1 MARRGLSAMRRFRER
16 SSRYW
21 SMTRCGRWSSIFNSV
36 GSSWWVREWDG
47 QQWTPQLTR
56 VVAGGGERP
65 LSGFFDSARGASV
78 LVANPIGYPRMTM
91 VAWDGATVTM
101 PEWPEQPAGRH
112 SHAMAYDSAHAETIL
127 FGGLRRNGSGEPEF
141 LDDETWSYDGRDW
154 RLLTTDDPSPRAGHR
169 MAYDTT
175 RERVLL
181 LGGQTDAGLS
191 DELWAWDGSAW
202 SLVTAGGITPRHSFA
217 MAYDSGRDRLIAQ
230 SGELGA
236 GEYDRYTWEYDGAN
250 WSIVSWTGPYTRYD
264 HAMAYDPV
272 RGVTVL
278 HGGRTIYGPL
288 GDTWEWDGLTW
299 TLKASDSASARYGH
313 NLTFDPVRGVMV
325 MSGGWTVSSVG
336 GATWVWDGVAWQSLG
351 RSLDTANAATTFD
364 EGRGILMVHGGR
376 YPGSSSTSLPR
387 DTTFVLTPPTPY
399 FTQYADDQ
407 KVTTLQDVVL
417 TVATRADGCGVA
429 YQWYRDGVELEND
442 GRISGATTGTLTLSP
457 AVVADT
463 GDYTVSATLDG
474 VTLTS
479 IPARLDVLLAGDANC
494 DGAVDGADIDAFVV
508 ALVDP
513 AGYAATYPGCDVIAA
528 DCNADGAVDTA
539 DIDAFVGLLMGTR

>member
-1 MARRGLSAMRRFRER
+1 MAYDSARQVAVLWGGYGDETTGEWELNDTWEWDGASWTERAVEGPGARIWAVMTYDAARGECVLLGGYVYGQPGTWTWDGEAWTQRAA
-16 SSRYW
+16 YW
-21 SMTRCGRWSSIFNSV
+21 GAPQSCITYDAVRQRVVYAYQGGTFGWSI
-36 GSSWWVREWDG
+36 REWDG
-47 QQWTPQLTR
+47 QSWSAP
-56 VVAGGGERP
+56 V
-65 LSGFFDSARGASV
+65 SGPPGWQELRHGAAVFDSQRSRSV
-78 LVANPIGYPRMTM
+78 LFVPSSSRGMQMYT
-91 VAWDGATVTM
+91 WDGATVTM

-264 HAMAYDPV
+264 HARAYDPV

-278 HGGRTIYGPL
+278 HGGRTI
-288 GDTWEWDGLTW
+288 
-299 TLKASDSASARYGH
+299 
-313 NLTFDPVRGVMV
+313 
-325 MSGGWTVSSVG
+325 
-336 GATWVWDGVAWQSLG
+336 
-351 RSLDTANAATTFD
+351 
-364 EGRGILMVHGGR
+364 
-376 YPGSSSTSLPR
+376 
-387 DTTFVLTPPTPY
+387 
-399 FTQYADDQ
+399 
-407 KVTTLQDVVL
+407 
-417 TVATRADGCGVA
+417 
-429 YQWYRDGVELEND
+429 
-442 GRISGATTGTLTLSP
+442 
-457 AVVADT
+457 
-463 GDYTVSATLDG
+463 
-474 VTLTS
+474 
-479 IPARLDVLLAGDANC
+479 
-494 DGAVDGADIDAFVV
+494 
-508 ALVDP
+508 
-513 AGYAATYPGCDVIAA
+513 
-528 DCNADGAVDTA
+528 
-539 DIDAFVGLLMGTR
+539 